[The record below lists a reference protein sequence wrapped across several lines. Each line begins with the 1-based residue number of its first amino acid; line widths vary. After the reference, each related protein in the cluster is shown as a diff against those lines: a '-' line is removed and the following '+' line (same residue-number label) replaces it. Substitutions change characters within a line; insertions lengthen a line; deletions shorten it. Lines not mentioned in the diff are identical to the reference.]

1 MAATK
6 GEIRQWLQE
15 GKAQH
20 ATHVIIVCDTWD
32 WEDYPVLVSPNE
44 NARIKAGQYGIS
56 GASGLPTLANSKM
69 QKVME
74 VYSLSHD
81 LDSQLNEFRA
91 FHFD

>member
-6 GEIRQWLQE
+6 KEIRQWLE
-15 GKAQH
+15 HGKAQN
-20 ATHVIIVCDTWD
+20 ATHMIVVCDTYD
-32 WEDYPVLVSPNE
+32 WEDYPVFISPNADVRIV
-44 NARIKAGQYGIS
+44 ARQQGINDHN
-56 GASGLPTLANSKM
+56 GLPTLANTNM

-81 LDSQLNEFRA
+81 LDSQLNEYQA